1 MAKTLQKAGLD
12 PKYWMEYFKKI
23 GATTPATLQ
32 LCGQENFDELSKF
45 ANDRPSIEKKALK
58 AFLQMTEDNNAFRQ
72 KQLQRLEEKC
82 AKSKETLQQLKE
94 LQKEQKTRHDK
105 SVEKLESGL
114 RESLNINL
122 DDWIAPSADLDT
134 LLKELESYETKLS
147 GTMANRSDLSQV
159 ELIEQASNGQ
169 MLRGVNKLD
178 GSKSRSILLK
188 SHDSILFRNTEE
200 DPKTKIQ
207 TFTSTHDEATF
218 TKKMDKFGA
227 GIDVSVSGGFT
238 VAAEVSVSASY
249 EYEKE
254 ESHKSQK
261 GSSYLST
268 FKRSIVPLATCSFD
282 DEDFILS
289 SNALSALKNIEEL
302 VLAKSPEIEV
312 RIACQNFFDKFGSCA
327 NRGPYTLGGVYWW
340 KSFSEDFNETEVNE
354 IKKLHKAKLTVSG
367 GMSYMSVGGRVEAD
381 ISYGTGSYTGSKTND
396 EKTNVEIE
404 HGQEGGPPELTGLPQ
419 WKDGL
424 IASNSTWKIIN
435 QKMDLMYIWEILKLN
450 HSKHFKNVLMLSQ
463 ILSRSWEDMLHNQKL
478 QQSLTQ
484 KQNEEART
492 LLENVKL
499 WNDSK
504 DESKCI
510 ANLSTFADV
519 KHGLSKANSP
529 NVWCEFYLNQLSIQ
543 FYLRWVAEIARDE
556 HCSNSKAIHG
566 ILQQILEYPE
576 LVQVHHFPDQKLIC
590 EWLYPVDQ
598 SVNLDIDATC
608 TDLQSFLS
616 FLQKIIE
623 SVHLKEE
630 SAMSQA
636 QRSAVELVASAVERL
651 QKDYFQGSYE
661 MLLLTT
667 LLLPLKYDC
676 EQCHFR
682 NELSMKNLEHL
693 HKKLGEVLQAT
704 HEDKLREQVYL
715 FLQALSCEKDF
726 FESSVSIDDLNSHLK
741 YLMDKIPNI
750 EAPVQDALVKC
761 QQQSGEFDFH
771 KLKISLNKIHQ
782 QYSESQ
788 IQATL
793 MTPNLDPIEED
804 EDDEVIPVKDVNLT
818 NSEYGKFLEY
828 LNFSHYFPQKL
839 TLQHALVIDRHG
851 LASKSCSDDP
861 HELLPIMLEKIKMS
875 NQNCRKVL
883 LYGNIDSKLGTD
895 DDNSDSDD
903 DSDDSDDD
911 DTGNDSV
918 DADDVDDI
926 VDTDDDGDDDDDKNG
941 NIGDDTVQKVETS
954 TVLVHPMD
962 SLLTLIHC
970 SDNFLRQDL
979 YTKLNASQ
987 LAVPFLLPDPISGTI
1002 TFPLWA
1008 LRSIVRNWNRK
1019 IKVSSHIAPE
1029 STPVKSFGPEWKTTS
1044 QKGRIVDIEAPI
1056 VSFIRFSDGGYSKSQ
1071 ILNKVIGDSKNRCF
1085 FNYDCDGSSAE
1096 RKFVGGLVEA
1106 TWYLPSGEIS
1116 EDKLNNNSDDM
1127 HSGNDKD
1134 PFNNVVT
1141 FLNLRGNA
1149 GEHENQLEFL
1159 LAYTYLFFVF
1169 LTKEDI
1175 KAYKDKLKKFKST
1188 NGKVVF
1194 LMHTCSKKKEEKL
1207 KKLVPRC
1214 AIISLSKLKESAAIV
1229 KSIRGTIFDQ
1239 ISSSGP
1245 KKFLRLS
1252 EIQSNGFGV
1261 TIDEQTVSSCKC
1273 AQELALEI
1281 IKTIEH
1287 VPMKEV
1293 KNKMVPLQGPNLW
1306 RAWAVLNKRQN
1317 RKKPEDMGNMG
1328 MEEFDKFES
1337 QKKTAIRRT
1346 QLEEATNLSPVMTQ
1360 FIDVIKNESPEVRA
1374 YFLQWLKMYLDD
1386 RSRKVLPELQEE
1398 CKNLRI
1404 ELCKSEVAFED
1415 QATIKR
1421 DLFEKDKILIDASF
1435 GVEHLFR
1442 ELGQIYECTIE
1453 VGNDDEKSKVALF
1466 PKIAAWL
1473 LLKGHPL
1480 EIVDGD
1486 AAHIPI
1492 HWITAI
1498 INNLKLIIKNSK
1510 VFVLSVL
1517 GIQSTGKSTLMN
1529 TLFGVR
1535 FAVSAGRCT
1544 RGAYFQLMKLDSA
1557 YFQLMKLDSS
1567 VATKYECDYML
1578 IIDTEGLR
1586 APELDS
1592 FLVGQHDNELATLVI
1607 GLADETIINIFGEV
1621 PANIK
1626 DILETSV
1633 QAFVRMKE
1641 VHIKPSCQFVR
1652 HHVFEDCSNQRFQQT
1667 LNEMTASAAK
1677 EEHCEGKYKRFSDV
1691 ISFNNETD
1699 IQNFPSFWEGNPP
1712 MAPINPAYCD
1722 AAQNLKLKFIETIS
1736 KSSAIFSV
1744 DDFKKRVSTLWE
1756 AVLKEN
1762 YIFSFKNTLEM
1773 EAYTVVDAEYSKW
1786 KWRLQNL
1793 MLTWQSKA
1801 QNTIILSS
1809 DDDVNTNVN
1818 EQVESIIQILDS
1830 EFDKLTQDV
1839 KKFFENSDSPLA
1851 PMMAQWRSRYERKL
1865 CAIKNEKKQEAS
1877 KFCEDIK
1884 QKHSAEKE
1892 LVKLKKNVRK
1902 DINRHLEV
1910 LISETNVDKDKNLT
1924 EEELDELEQKF
1935 NRKWDSWMTDI
1946 RNKHPFKVI
1955 DLEVKIVQCI
1965 KTNCQL
1971 DQYDQLINKEIKNLP
1986 LRDRGQPLQLVID
1999 QERHLNFSMIDDLK
2013 YSTEGRRKDISK
2025 AHDKTK
2031 AIISEVKEYFSSDKS
2046 YKAYDDH
2053 IQHIVQLVRSEIDKF
2068 DQYGGAHF
2076 TKWRKEVYHHF
2087 KFAEEYQIDLILS
2100 AAGYALSVFTK
2111 QQNKEI
2117 ESHPLTYLQTL
2128 KPFYINSFKALCT
2141 ATAHEKASAL
2151 CLVDLVAK
2159 KLELLLQEKLVPI
2172 LADDVRSNNIV
2183 FASKLKLKGNIL
2195 LRLLKKQCFHSYMLY
2210 IDDISQS
2217 YFEWITEY
2225 IDEHCKRA
2233 AGKAKLVKLA
2243 EPEVKSIITKTIS
2256 AADSAQAISTGIK
2269 QWLTVFQ
2276 SYLKEELLL
2285 DESELHDILRLQK
2298 DSNLKFFTDEFIKG
2312 IMQYQT
2318 NYLADFE
2325 KFEESKVL
2333 DFTKLINETAKI
2345 LHDSVAGCCAQCP
2358 FCKEQC
2364 ERTDSE
2370 HEDKHYCILHRPQCL
2385 GGCSVDTTKAMVLD
2399 MCTDL
2404 VNSDYKFKC
2413 PDTRDEWVSFKD
2425 YHKIYKHWNIPNESG
2440 KIAPYWK
2447 WFTVRYKE
2455 HITSMFCMDDSTEIP
2470 NDWKHLTEEDAE
2482 KDIKKR
2488 YQI

>member
-1 MAKTLQKAGLD
+1 MAKSLQEAGLD
-12 PKYWMEYFKKI
+12 PNYWMEHFKKI

-32 LCGQENFDELSKF
+32 LCDENNFDELSKF
-45 ANDRPSIEKKALK
+45 AKDRPSVEKKALK
-58 AFLQMTEDNNAFRQ
+58 TFLQMTEDNNAFRQ

-82 AKSKETLQQLKE
+82 AKSKETLQQLRK
-94 LQKEQKTRHDK
+94 LKTRQDK
-105 SVEKLESGL
+105 AVEKLESGL

-159 ELIEQASNGQ
+159 QLIEQVSNGQ

-178 GSKSRSILLK
+178 GSKSHGILLK
-188 SHDSILFRNTEE
+188 PHDSILLRSTEE
-200 DPKTKIQ
+200 DPKTEIQ
-207 TFTSTHDEATF
+207 TFTSKHDETNF
-218 TKKMDKFGA
+218 TKMMNKFGA
-227 GIDVSVSGGFT
+227 GIDVTVSVSVGLT
-238 VAAEVSVSASY
+238 VAVEFSVSASY
-249 EYEKE
+249 EY

-282 DEDFILS
+282 DEHFILS
-289 SNALSALKNIEEL
+289 SGALSDLKNIEEL

-340 KSFSEDFNETEVNE
+340 KSFSEGFNETEVNE
-354 IKKLHKAKLTVSG
+354 IKELHKAKLSVLG
-367 GMSYMSVGGRVEAD
+367 GISYMSVGGRVGAD
-381 ISYGTGSYTGSKTND
+381 ISYGTGSCIGSKTND

-424 IASNSTWKIIN
+424 IASNNTWKIIN
-435 QKMDLMYIWEILKLN
+435 QNMDLMYIWEILKLN
-450 HSKHFKNVLMLSQ
+450 HSQYFKNVLMLSQ

-484 KQNEEART
+484 KQNEEAQT
-492 LLENVKL
+492 LFKNVKL

-519 KHGLSKANSP
+519 KHGLSKTNSS
-529 NVWCEFYLNQLSIQ
+529 NLWCKFYLNQLSIQ
-543 FYLRWVAEIARDE
+543 FYLRWVVEVARAE
-556 HCSNSKAIHG
+556 HCSNSKVIHS
-566 ILQQILEYPE
+566 ILQQILEYLE
-576 LVQVHHFPDQKLIC
+576 LVQVHRFPDQKLIC

-598 SVNLDIDATC
+598 SVNLNIDATC
-608 TDLQSFLS
+608 TDLRSFLS

-636 QRSAVELVASAVERL
+636 QRSAVELVASAVKGL
-651 QKDYFQGSYE
+651 QKDYLQEESYE
-661 MLLLTT
+661 ILLLTT

-682 NELSMKNLEHL
+682 NELSMKNLQLL
-693 HKKLGEVLQAT
+693 HKKLDELLRAT
-704 HEDKLREQVYL
+704 HEDKLHKQVYL
-715 FLQALSCEKDF
+715 FLQALSCEKD

-750 EAPVQDALVKC
+750 EAPVQNALVKC
-761 QQQSGEFDFH
+761 QQHSGEFDFQ
-771 KLKISLNKIHQ
+771 KLKISLKKIQ
-782 QYSESQ
+782 DNESQ
-788 IQATL
+788 TQATL
-793 MTPNLDPIEED
+793 MTPNLDPIDPIED
-804 EDDEVIPVKDVNLT
+804 EDDEVRPKTPVKNIKLA
-818 NSEYGKFLEY
+818 NSEYGKFLDY
-828 LNFSHYFPQKL
+828 LNFTQYFPQNL
-839 TLQHALVIDRHG
+839 TLQHALVIDKHG
-851 LASKSCSDDP
+851 LASKSCTNDP

-883 LYGNIDSKLGTD
+883 LYGNNN

-903 DSDDSDDD
+903 DSDDD
-911 DTGNDSV
+911 DTDSDSV
-918 DADDVDDI
+918 YVDANDGIDADDGVNVDDSI
-926 VDTDDDGDDDDDKNG
+926 DDDDDDDDNNG
-941 NIGDDTVQKVETS
+941 NISDDT
-954 TVLVHPMD
+954 VHPMD

-979 YTKLNASQ
+979 YVKLNASQ
-987 LAVPFLLPDPISGTI
+987 LAVPFLLPDPVSGTV

-1008 LRSIVRNWNRK
+1008 LRSIVRNWKYK
-1019 IKVSSHIAPE
+1019 IKVSSLMVPE
-1029 STPVKSFGPEWKTTS
+1029 SNPVKSSGPEWKTIS

-1056 VSFIRFSDGGYSKSQ
+1056 VSFIRFSHGDYSKSQ

-1085 FNYDCDGSSAE
+1085 FNYECDGSSAK
-1096 RKFVGGLVEA
+1096 RKFVDGLVEA

-1127 HSGNDKD
+1127 HSDNNKN

-1141 FLNLRGNA
+1141 FLNLRGNT
-1149 GEHENQLEFL
+1149 GEHEKQLEFL
-1159 LAYTYLFFVF
+1159 LACTYLFFVF
-1169 LTKEDI
+1169 LTKKDI
-1175 KAYKDKLKKFKST
+1175 KTYEDKLTKFKSKT
-1188 NGKVVF
+1188 NGKVIF
-1194 LMHTCSKKKEEKL
+1194 LMKTCPKKNL

-1214 AIISLSKLKESAAIV
+1214 SIINISKLNESAAIV

-1245 KKFLRLS
+1245 GKFIPLS
-1252 EIQSNGFGV
+1252 EIQPCGIGV

-1273 AQELALEI
+1273 AQELAWEI

-1287 VPMKEV
+1287 IPMKEV
-1293 KNKMVPLQGPNLW
+1293 KNEMVPLQGTKLW
-1306 RAWAVLNKRQN
+1306 RAWADLNKRQN
-1317 RKKPEDMGNMG
+1317 RKKPKDMRNMG

-1337 QKKTAIRRT
+1337 QEKTAIRRT
-1346 QLEEATNLSPVMTQ
+1346 QLEEATNLSSIMTQ
-1360 FIDVIKNESPEVRA
+1360 FIDVLKNKSLEVRA

-1386 RSRKVLPELQEE
+1386 HSRKVLPELQKK
-1398 CKNLRI
+1398 CKSLRNR
-1404 ELCKSEVAFED
+1404 LRNSEVASED
-1415 QATIKR
+1415 ELETIKK
-1421 DLFEKDKILIDASF
+1421 DLFEKEKELVDASF

-1453 VGNDDEKSKVALF
+1453 VGNDDEKSKVAVF

-1486 AAHIPI
+1486 AAHIPL

-1498 INNLKLIIKNSK
+1498 IDNLKLIIKNSK
-1510 VFVLSVL
+1510 VLVLSVL

-1544 RGAYFQLMKLDSA
+1544 RGAYFQLMKLDSIPPSTIDKPA
-1557 YFQLMKLDSS
+1557 KG
-1567 VATKYECDYML
+1567 DYVL

-1586 APELDS
+1586 APELDP
-1592 FLVGQHDNELATLVI
+1592 LHVAQHDNELATLVI
-1607 GLADETIINIFGEV
+1607 GLADMTIINIHGEV
-1621 PANIK
+1621 AADIK

-1633 QAFVRMKE
+1633 HAFVRMKQ
-1641 VHIKPSCQFVR
+1641 VDLRPSCQFVR
-1652 HHVFEDCSNQRFQQT
+1652 HNVFEGEDTQRFQQT
-1667 LNEMTASAAK
+1667 LDEMTVSAAK
-1677 EEHCEGKYKRFSDV
+1677 AEHCEGEYKRFSDV
-1691 ISFNNETD
+1691 IGFNNETD
-1699 IQNFPSFWEGNPP
+1699 VQNFPSLWEGNPP

-1736 KSSAIFSV
+1736 KSDAIFSV

-1762 YIFSFKNTLEM
+1762 YIFSFKNALEM
-1773 EAYTVVDAEYSKW
+1773 EAYAAVDAEYGKW
-1786 KWRLQNL
+1786 KWKLQIL
-1793 MLTWQSKA
+1793 MLTWQHEA
-1801 QNTIILSS
+1801 QNRVISSS
-1809 DDDVNTNVN
+1809 DNTVDINAK
-1818 EQVESIIQILDS
+1818 EQVKSIIQILDL
-1830 EFDKLTQDV
+1830 EYDKLTEDV
-1839 KKFFENSDSPLA
+1839 EIFFEKSNSPLA
-1851 PMMAQWRSRYERKL
+1851 PMLAQWRTRYERKL

-1877 KFCEDIK
+1877 KFCEDLK
-1884 QKHSAEKE
+1884 EKRSAKKE
-1892 LVKLKKNVRK
+1892 LDKLKKNVRK
-1902 DINRHLEV
+1902 DINHHLEV
-1910 LISETNVDKDKNLT
+1910 LISETNIDKDKNLT

-1935 NRKWDSWMTDI
+1935 DRKWDSWMTDVK
-1946 RNKHPFKVI
+1946 NKHPLKVI
-1955 DLEVKIVQCI
+1955 DLEDKISQCI
-1965 KTNCQL
+1965 KTECQL
-1971 DQYDQLINKEIKNLP
+1971 DQYDSLINSEIKKLP
-1986 LRDRGQPLQLVID
+1986 LKDRGQPLQLMIE
-1999 QERHLNFSMIDDLK
+1999 QERHLNFSMIDDLI
-2013 YSTEGRRKDISK
+2013 YSVDGRNKDVSK
-2025 AHDKTK
+2025 AQDKTK

-2046 YKAYDDH
+2046 YKVCDDH
-2053 IQHIVQLVRSEIDKF
+2053 IQHIVQRISSKIDKF
-2068 DQYGGAHF
+2068 DEYGGAHF
-2076 TKWRKEVYHHF
+2076 TKWRGGHYHHF
-2087 KFAEEYQIDLILS
+2087 MFTKEYRIDLILS

-2117 ESHPLTYLQTL
+2117 ENHPLTYLRTL
-2128 KPFYINSFKALCT
+2128 KSSYSNSFKALCT

-2159 KLELLLQEKLVPI
+2159 KLELSLQKKFVPL
-2172 LADDVRSNNIV
+2172 LADGVRSNNIV

-2195 LRLLKKQCFHSYMLY
+2195 LRLLKRQYFHSYMLY

-2217 YFEWITEY
+2217 YLEWIAEY
-2225 IDEHCKRA
+2225 IDEHSKHSR
-2233 AGKAKLVKLA
+2233 KLVKLA
-2243 EPEVKSIITKTIS
+2243 EPEVKNIITKTIR
-2256 AADSAQAISTGIK
+2256 AADCAQAKGTGIK

-2276 SYLKEELLL
+2276 SDLKDELLL
-2285 DESELHDILRLQK
+2285 DESELHDVLCLRKDGNLQ
-2298 DSNLKFFTDEFIKG
+2298 FFTDEFIKG
-2312 IMQYQT
+2312 IKQYQT
-2318 NYLADFE
+2318 YLIDFE
-2325 KFEESKVL
+2325 KLEESKVL
-2333 DFTKLINETAKI
+2333 DFTKLVNETAKI

-2370 HEDKHYCILHRPQCL
+2370 HEGKHYCSLHRPQYL
-2385 GGCSVDTTKAMVLD
+2385 GGCSIDTSNTMVLD

-2413 PDTRDEWVSFKD
+2413 PDTCNQWVSFKEYD
-2425 YHKIYKHWNIPNESG
+2425 TIYKHWYIPNESD

-2455 HITSMFCMDDSTEIP
+2455 HITSMFCMDKSTEIP
-2470 NDWKHLTEEDAE
+2470 DDWKHLTEKDAE
-2482 KDIKKR
+2482 KDIKTR

>member
-1 MAKTLQKAGLD
+1 MARILQEAGLD
-12 PKYWMEYFKKI
+12 LEYWIENFKKI
-23 GATTPATLQ
+23 GATTPASLQ
-32 LCGQENFDELSKF
+32 L
-45 ANDRPSIEKKALK
+45 R
-58 AFLQMTEDNNAFRQ
+58 
-72 KQLQRLEEKC
+72 
-82 AKSKETLQQLKE
+82 E
-94 LQKEQKTRHDK
+94 LQKEQNDK
-105 SVEKLESGL
+105 VVKKLESGL
-114 RESLNINL
+114 HESLNINSE
-122 DDWIAPSADLDT
+122 DWITPNADLDT

-147 GTMANRSDLSQV
+147 GKMANRSDLSQV
-159 ELIEQASNGQ
+159 ELIEQVSNGQ

-178 GSKSRSILLK
+178 GSKSHGILLK
-188 SHDSILFRNTEE
+188 SHDSILLRSTEE
-200 DPKTKIQ
+200 HPKTKIQ

-218 TKKMDKFGA
+218 TKEMDKFGA
-227 GIDVSVSGGFT
+227 GIDDLVSDGLI
-238 VAAEVSVSASY
+238 AAVEFSVSASY

-261 GSSYLST
+261 ASSYFST
-268 FKRSIVPLATCSFD
+268 FKKSIVPLAACSFE

-289 SNALSALKNIEEL
+289 SSALSDLKNIEKL

-340 KSFSEDFNETEVNE
+340 KLFSEGFNETEANE
-354 IKKLHKAKLTVSG
+354 IKKLHKAKLSVLG
-367 GMSYMSVGGRVEAD
+367 GISYMSVGGRVEAD

-396 EKTNVEIE
+396 EKTNVKIE
-404 HGQEGGPPELTGLPQ
+404 HGQEGGPPELTGLLQ
-419 WKDGL
+419 WIDGL

-435 QKMDLMYIWEILKLN
+435 QNMDLMYIWEILKLN
-450 HSKHFKNVLMLSQ
+450 HSQYFKNVLMLSQ

-484 KQNEEART
+484 KQNEEARA

-510 ANLSTFADV
+510 ANLTKFAEV
-519 KHGLSKANSP
+519 KHGLSQANSP
-529 NVWCEFYLNQLSIQ
+529 NLWYEFYLNQLPIQ
-543 FYLRWVAEIARDE
+543 FYLRWVVKVARDE
-556 HCSNSKAIHG
+556 HCSNSTAIHS
-566 ILQQILEYPE
+566 ILQQFLEYPE
-576 LVQVHHFPDQKLIC
+576 LVQVHRFPDQKLIC

-598 SVNLDIDATC
+598 LDIDATC

-623 SVHLKEE
+623 IVHSKEE
-630 SAMSQA
+630 SEMLQA
-636 QRSAVELVASAVERL
+636 QRSAVQLVASAVERL
-651 QKDYFQGSYE
+651 QKDYLQEESIE

-667 LLLPLKYDC
+667 LLLPLNYDC

-693 HKKLGEVLQAT
+693 HRKLDEVLKTT
-704 HEDKLREQVYL
+704 HKDKLHEQVYL
-715 FLQALSCEKDF
+715 FHQAISCEN

-750 EAPVQDALVKC
+750 EEPVQDALVKC
-761 QQQSGEFDFH
+761 QQQSGEFDFQ
-771 KLKISLNKIHQ
+771 KLKISLKKTLMK

-793 MTPNLDPIEED
+793 MTPNLDPIAD
-804 EDDEVIPVKDVNLT
+804 EYDEVRPKTPFKNIKLA
-818 NSEYGKFLEY
+818 NSEYGKFLEH
-828 LNFSHYFPQKL
+828 LNFTQYFPQKL

-851 LASKSCSDDP
+851 LASKSYTDNP

-875 NQNCRKVL
+875 NQNCRNVL
-883 LYGNIDSKLGTD
+883 LYGDNTDTD

-903 DSDDSDDD
+903 DDTDNDSD
-911 DTGNDSV
+911 
-918 DADDVDDI
+918 
-926 VDTDDDGDDDDDKNG
+926 
-941 NIGDDTVQKVETS
+941 GDDTVQKVK
-954 TVLVHPMD
+954 TVFVHPMD

-970 SDNFLRQDL
+970 SDDFLRQDL

-987 LAVPFLLPDPISGTI
+987 LAVPFLLPDPVSGTV

-1008 LRSIVRNWNRK
+1008 LRSIVRNWKYK
-1019 IKVSSHIAPE
+1019 IKVSSLMVPE
-1029 STPVKSFGPEWKTTS
+1029 STPVKSSGPEWKTIS

-1056 VSFIRFSDGGYSKSQ
+1056 VSFIRFSHGDYSKSQ
-1071 ILNKVIGDSKNRCF
+1071 ILNKVISNSKNRCF
-1085 FNYDCDGSSAE
+1085 FNYECDGNSAK
-1096 RKFVGGLVEA
+1096 RKFVDGSVEA

-1116 EDKLNNNSDDM
+1116 EDKLTNDM

-1134 PFNNVVT
+1134 PFNSVIT

-1169 LTKEDI
+1169 LTNEDI

-1188 NGKVVF
+1188 NGKVIF
-1194 LMHTCSKKKEEKL
+1194 LMKTCPKRKEEKL
-1207 KKLVPRC
+1207 NRLVPRC
-1214 AIISLSKLKESAAIV
+1214 SIISLSDVKESAAIA

-1245 KKFLRLS
+1245 RKFIPLS
-1252 EIQSNGFGV
+1252 EIQPCGFGI

-1273 AQELALEI
+1273 AQELAWEI

-1287 VPMKEV
+1287 IPMKEM
-1293 KNKMVPLQGPNLW
+1293 KNKMVPLQGPKLW
-1306 RAWAVLNKRQN
+1306 CKWAAINKRQT

-1337 QKKTAIRRT
+1337 QEKTAIRRT
-1346 QLEEATNLSPVMTQ
+1346 QLEKATNLSPVMTQ
-1360 FIDVIKNESPEVRA
+1360 FINVLKNASSEVRA

-1386 RSRKVLPELQEE
+1386 HSRKVLPELQEE
-1398 CKNLRI
+1398 CKNLHNKI
-1404 ELCKSEVAFED
+1404 HSSEVAFED
-1415 QATIKR
+1415 QETIRK
-1421 DLFEKDKILIDASF
+1421 DLFEKEKVLIDASF

-1453 VGNDDEKSKVALF
+1453 IGNDDEKSKVAMF

-1486 AAHIPI
+1486 AAHIPL
-1492 HWITAI
+1492 HWITSI
-1498 INNLKLIIKNSK
+1498 IDKLKLIIKNSK

-1517 GIQSTGKSTLMN
+1517 GIRSTGKSTLMN

-1535 FAVSAGRCT
+1535 FAVGAGQCT
-1544 RGAYFQLMKLDSA
+1544 RGAYFQLMKLDSIT
-1557 YFQLMKLDSS
+1557 SS
-1567 VATKYECDYML
+1567 AAAKYEGNYML

-1592 FLVGQHDNELATLVI
+1592 LHIGQHDNELATLVI
-1607 GLADETIINIFGEV
+1607 GLADETIINVFGEV
-1621 PANIK
+1621 PADIK
-1626 DILETSV
+1626 DILEISV
-1633 QAFVRMKE
+1633 HAFVRMKQ
-1641 VHIKPSCQFVR
+1641 VGFRPSCQFVR
-1652 HHVFEDCSNQRFQQT
+1652 YNVFEGGDIWRFQQT
-1667 LNEMTASAAK
+1667 LDQMTVSAAK
-1677 EEHCEGKYKRFSDV
+1677 AEHCEGEYKRFSDV

-1699 IQNFPSFWEGNPP
+1699 VQNFPSLWEGNPP

-1736 KSSAIFSV
+1736 SHILFSV
-1744 DDFKKRVSTLWE
+1744 DDLKNRVSTLWE
-1756 AVLKEN
+1756 AILKDN
-1762 YIFSFKNTLEM
+1762 YIFSFKNALEI
-1773 EAYTVVDAEYSKW
+1773 EAYTAVDAEYGKW

-1818 EQVESIIQILDS
+1818 EQVESIVQILDS

-1851 PMMAQWRSRYERKL
+1851 PMMAQWRTRYERKL
-1865 CAIKNEKKQEAS
+1865 YDIKNEEKQEAS
-1877 KFCEDIK
+1877 KFCEDLK
-1884 QKHSAEKE
+1884 EKHSAKKE
-1892 LVKLKKNVRK
+1892 LDKFKKNVRK
-1902 DINRHLEV
+1902 NIDRHLEV
-1910 LISETNVDKDKNLT
+1910 LISETNIDKDKNLT
-1924 EEELDELEQKF
+1924 EKEVEQKF
-1935 NRKWDSWMTDI
+1935 NQKWDSWMNGI
-1946 RNKHPFKVI
+1946 RSKHPLKVI
-1955 DLEVKIVQCI
+1955 DLEFKIVQCI

-1971 DQYDQLINKEIKNLP
+1971 EQYDSLINNEIKKLP
-1986 LRDRGQPLQLVID
+1986 LREHGHPLQLVID
-1999 QERHLNFSMIDDLK
+1999 PKRHLNFSMIDDLK
-2013 YSTEGRRKDISK
+2013 YSPEGHRKDISK
-2025 AHDKTK
+2025 AHDMTK
-2031 AIISEVKEYFSSDKS
+2031 AIISEVKEYFSSNKS

-2053 IQHIVQLVRSEIDKF
+2053 IQHIVQLVRTEIDKF

-2076 TKWRKEVYHHF
+2076 TKWREVYHHF
-2087 KFAEEYQIDLILS
+2087 KFTKEYRIDLILA

-2128 KPFYINSFKALCT
+2128 KPFYSNSFKALCT
-2141 ATAHEKASAL
+2141 AIAHEKASAL

-2159 KLELLLQEKLVPI
+2159 KLELSLQETLVPI

-2183 FASKLKLKGNIL
+2183 LASKLKLKGNIL
-2195 LRLLKKQCFHSYMLY
+2195 LRLLKKQCFHLYMLY

-2217 YFEWITEY
+2217 YLEWITEY
-2225 IDEHCKRA
+2225 IDEHCKHA
-2233 AGKAKLVKLA
+2233 AGKLVKLA
-2243 EPEVKSIITKTIS
+2243 EPEVKNIIIKTIS
-2256 AADSAQAISTGIK
+2256 AADHARAKSTEIK

-2276 SYLKEELLL
+2276 SHLKDELLL
-2285 DESELHDILRLQK
+2285 DVSELHDVQFCLRK
-2298 DSNLKFFTDEFIKG
+2298 DSNLEFFTDEFIKG

-2318 NYLADFE
+2318 KYLIDFE
-2325 KFEESKVL
+2325 KLEESKVF
-2333 DFTKLINETAKI
+2333 DFTKLVNETAKI

-2364 ERTDSE
+2364 ERTESE
-2370 HEDKHYCILHRPQCL
+2370 HEDKHYCSLHRPQCL
-2385 GGCSVDTTKAMVLD
+2385 GGCSMDTTKAMVLD

-2413 PDTRDEWVSFKD
+2413 PDTRDEWVRYKD
-2425 YHKIYKHWNIPNESG
+2425 YHTIYKRWNIPNESD

-2455 HITSMFCMDDSTEIP
+2455 HITSIFSMDESTKIP
-2470 NDWKHLTEEDAE
+2470 EDWKHLTEKDAE
-2482 KDIKKR
+2482 NDIKTR